1 MNTLAKPLA
10 DYGKTLWPNATPG
23 VWKAKG
29 EEIRWKIHRAM
40 QVLTVRLLRGAT
52 RVPVGADGSLASIH
66 TELGTPWLK
75 VCYKNTR
82 GKTVD
87 EQLRN
92 QLSRHRTELA
102 NERTLLAYIRTALGF
117 VIVGIPAMWILDH
130 PYMQALGG
138 LSLAAG
144 AVCLVLGL
152 RRFLAVNTMI
162 AQAFG
167 SQVDKAA

>member
-1 MNTLAKPLA
+1 M
-10 DYGKTLWPNATPG
+10 
-23 VWKAKG
+23 
-29 EEIRWKIHRAM
+29 
-40 QVLTVRLLRGAT
+40 
-52 RVPVGADGSLASIH
+52 
-66 TELGTPWLK
+66 
-75 VCYKNTR
+75 
-82 GKTVD
+82 D

-92 QLSRHRTELA
+92 QLARHRTELA

-117 VIVGIPAMWILDH
+117 VIVGIPALWILDH

-138 LSLAAG
+138 LSLSAG

-152 RRFLAVNTMI
+152 RRFMAVNAMI